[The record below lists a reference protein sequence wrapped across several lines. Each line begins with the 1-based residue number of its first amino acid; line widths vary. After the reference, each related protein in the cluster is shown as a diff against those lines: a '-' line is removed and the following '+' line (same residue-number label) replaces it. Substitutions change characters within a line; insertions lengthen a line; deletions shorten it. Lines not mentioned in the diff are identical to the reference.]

1 MAIYSTINE
10 RYIQD
15 IDDEDDDITAASS
28 SPSSSFK
35 QHTQFALTYELVI
48 PMESGLILTKKIID
62 SFPLTFIADKFLS
75 LVDMLHFITD
85 DYTVNMSVVC
95 MPLVKYYIDN
105 SPNDKSVS
113 ASICHYSLENMS
125 DSDVQSFTD
134 GFKSLMDF
142 YFSHKRDII
151 IDETCKDISFAFT
164 LNFNPKQASYKNIVR
179 DFKKFCQFNRLAKI
193 YTSTIFYRGASSS
206 FRLYNSDYLES
217 KDKQPLTQITPFS
230 SAYVT
235 HNKIREFM
243 LKIYD
248 NNINK
253 QEIDDYINNN
263 LSFNEDFT
271 LSLEKRFLK
280 YDRNNMFGFAAFNI
294 IGDGYLAQVRYVVI
308 KVDPKH
314 SPFKTLDEYNEHIKD
329 AYNNMPKSVAVSYIR
344 RYSNTVF
351 YLLFDSP
358 SDFPS
363 YKDIVTCFSNITF
376 RVVPII
382 KTDDLRYVEPD
393 GMGVTDLVNR
403 ALDTIKKI
411 K

>member
-1 MAIYSTINE
+1 MATYSTINE

-35 QHTQFALTYELVI
+35 QSTQFTLIYELLI
-48 PMESGLILTKKIID
+48 PIESSLTEKAID
-62 SFPLTFIADKFLS
+62 SFPLTLIADKFLS
-75 LVDMLHFITD
+75 LVDTLHFITD
-85 DYTVNMSVVC
+85 DYTVGMNVVF
-95 MPLVKYYIDN
+95 MPLLKYYIDN
-105 SPNDKSVS
+105 SPNDKSLTP
-113 ASICHYSLENMS
+113 SICQYSLETSS
-125 DSDVQSFTD
+125 DSDVQSFAD
-134 GFKSLMDF
+134 GFKSIMDF
-142 YFSHKRDII
+142 YFIHKRDVI
-151 IDETCKDISFAFT
+151 IDETCNDISFAFI
-164 LNFNPKQASYKNIVR
+164 LNFNTKKASYKNIVR
-179 DFKKFCQFNRLAKI
+179 DFKNLCHFSRLAKI

-217 KDKQPLTQITPFS
+217 KDKEPLTQISPFGS
-230 SAYVT
+230 TYIT
-235 HNKIREFM
+235 HNKIREFL

-248 NNINK
+248 NNINN

-263 LSFNEDFT
+263 LSFGEDFT

-280 YDRNNMFGFAAFNI
+280 YDRNNTFGFAPFNI
-294 IGDGYLAQVRYVVI
+294 IGDCYLSQVRYVVI

-314 SPFKTLDEYNEHIKD
+314 TPFKTLDEYNEHIKD
-329 AYNNMPKSVAVSYIR
+329 AYNNMPKSVAISYIR

-351 YLLFDSP
+351 YLLFDST

-376 RVVPII
+376 RVVPIV
-382 KTDDLRYVEPD
+382 KKDGWRYEEPD
-393 GMGVTDLVNR
+393 GMGVTELVKR
-403 ALDTIKKI
+403 AINTIAKI